1 MTIRNNVVTYNPAT
15 LCCAKKRRCE
25 SSGIT
30 SRVCSHYTGSFSWR
44 HDKLY
49 THIRYS
55 VNKALDQFKNRE
67 IAWQTFEW
75 KSIFC
80 PERLVQPGDPNEA
93 LAKMPLSTTV
103 IGSFPKPVY
112 LKIPDWFRTTHAGP
126 FAEQHNL
133 FLQQSSE
140 CEREEAIKRETKE
153 IVGIQTEAGIDVI
166 TDGEIRRESYNR
178 HFWRGLNGFDF
189 HNLFS
194 KVCRDGAITT
204 DVPRIVGEV
213 SLRQGDPW
221 VWKEWRASQD
231 LASVPMKITL
241 PGPMTIINSTEDQFY
256 GDEKVLGRVLAR
268 IINNEIQAV
277 LHAGCKY
284 IQV

>member
-1 MTIRNNVVTYNPAT
+1 M
-15 LCCAKKRRCE
+15 
-25 SSGIT
+25 
-30 SRVCSHYTGSFSWR
+30 
-44 HDKLY
+44 
-49 THIRYS
+49 
-55 VNKALDQFKNRE
+55 
-67 IAWQTFEW
+67 
-75 KSIFC
+75 
-80 PERLVQPGDPNEA
+80 
-93 LAKMPLSTTV
+93 
-103 IGSFPKPVY
+103 
-112 LKIPDWFRTTHAGP
+112 
-126 FAEQHNL
+126 
-133 FLQQSSE
+133 
-140 CEREEAIKRETKE
+140 
-153 IVGIQTEAGIDVI
+153 
-166 TDGEIRRESYNR
+166 
-178 HFWRGLNGFDF
+178 
-189 HNLFS
+189 FS

-284 IQV
+284 IQVWKKTFFKKIVLKS